1 MKNPIYFDTSALA
14 KWYINESKSD
24 EVEKYIQNHGP
35 VDISEITVVEIRALL
50 ARRRREK
57 SISARIENKI
67 FATFQDDIR
76 LRFLNCHPL
85 PSGLAAAAI
94 NLISVLSGIPLRTL
108 DTLHLVIAEEIQADV
123 LATAD
128 RIMAR
133 GAEKMNFNVI
143 RFD

>member
-108 DTLHLVIAEEIQADV
+108 DTLHLVIAEEIQAGV